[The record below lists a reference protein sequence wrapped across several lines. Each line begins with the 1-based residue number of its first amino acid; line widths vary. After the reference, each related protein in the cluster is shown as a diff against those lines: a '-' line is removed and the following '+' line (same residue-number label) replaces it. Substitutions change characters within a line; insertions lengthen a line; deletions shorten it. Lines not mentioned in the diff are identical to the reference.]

1 MVAVRDCHARHSE
14 VGGLCQARAELR
26 FCDSHS
32 IKVTVFWIQTIR
44 IKYLYF
50 LTSFSFGVCG
60 LDLLSVYHVVP
71 GWLWECAGG

>member
-1 MVAVRDCHARHSE
+1 MVAVGDYHACHSE
-14 VGGLCQARAELR
+14 VDGLCQARAEVR

-32 IKVTVFWIQTIR
+32 IKMTVFWIQNIR

-60 LDLLSVYHVVP
+60 LDLLSVYHAVP
-71 GWLWECAGG
+71 GWLWEGGGG